1 MTEHTSHETHLLRR
15 FSHYALAFI
24 LLLATVSPH
33 AGAVL
38 KERTLAN
45 TLGVLRAELEQQYTK
60 QRQYISMQEQK
71 NDQQHAHL
79 ITLMQRYNQIS
90 LMLYSQKS
98 DYVFDLTYACEEAT
112 DLGKSLEK
120 QVLPYDRIINDLD
133 SRIENLNELITTL
146 EKLPPIINENKEDK
160 TLTELLAK
168 TAAHDSIHA
177 ANDTLP
183 AKQKETATNPEK
195 KGVKEPFMLTKA
207 QQEDREK
214 CLLYAKAIR
223 NNMMDMQVKLRKDQ
237 SYYETMQK
245 RINKLSQDA
254 HERYTNLQYNIFKNG
269 NDNYFK
275 MLSELDRNFKRASM
289 DVREKY
295 SSLESVGEKRQY
307 NAHSEWRGATVNMF
321 ILFVIFYIIV
331 ASLLSNIIIRWIVPV
346 NIRKKPEF
354 IKLRP
359 LLLVTLGMFIFMVSI
374 NIARLSTDHPF
385 LLSAASLLIDVAF
398 LTQILLISLLIRLTA
413 TQCISAVKMYMPFLI
428 MTFIVISFRVMFIPN
443 NLVNII
449 YPPILLIFTI
459 WQFRTMKKDIRKQI
473 PESDVL
479 YSTVSGVTMI
489 VATVC
494 SWCGYTLFAVEMI
507 IWWMLQLTTVQTL
520 TMLYSLSKGY
530 RYWTLIR
537 PLAFWRA
544 NNKGKKA
551 KIGTDVI
558 KPQGIRPFLK
568 FVFNQNEEREQER
581 EHELQAESN
590 ETKHKLKDINE
601 RLHAEEL
608 AVTKEIKSGLYFKY
622 TWIFDMCN
630 RAIFPVLG
638 VLSILYSVIMAA
650 SVFNMSEIFAKIFF
664 INFIDEKG
672 IVQVSLFKLCLVTS
686 CYFIFSYFNYALHA
700 LYRQYKES
708 HPGPNGMANLTLA
721 NNIISI
727 IVWGIYCIFA
737 LILLQVPKDGI
748 SIITAGLATGM
759 GFAMKDLLENF
770 FYGISLMSGRVRVG
784 DYIECDGI
792 LGKVESITYQ
802 STQIITGDGSVIAFL
817 NSALF
822 TKNFKNLTRNHNYML
837 VTIPIGVAYGAEIP
851 QVRTILQEAMQ
862 VMIAKKREQRANI
875 VRKGYPVSVCIS
887 DFGDNSVNLL
897 VKVWVLVEE
906 KIGFVADAQETIYD
920 ALNKHG
926 IEIPFPQTDLHIRD
940 SVSLPIQI
948 THE

>member
-1 MTEHTSHETHLLRR
+1 MTKHNCPKTHLLKRII
-15 FSHYALAFI
+15 HYALAFI
-24 LLLATVSPH
+24 LLIAVVSPH

-45 TLGVLRAELEQQYTK
+45 TLGVLRAELEQQYAK
-60 QRQYISMQEQK
+60 QRQYIAMQEQQ
-71 NDQQHAHL
+71 NGQQHAHL
-79 ITLMQRYNQIS
+79 ISLMQRYNQIS

-112 DLGKSLEK
+112 DLSKSLEK
-120 QVLPYDRIINDLD
+120 QVLPYDHIINELD
-133 SRIENLNELITTL
+133 ARIENFNELIFTL
-146 EKLPPIINENKEDK
+146 EKLPPIINESQEDK
-160 TLTELLAK
+160 TLTEFITKAVI
-168 TAAHDSIHA
+168 TDSIHTA
-177 ANDTLP
+177 SDSLSA
-183 AKQKETATNPEK
+183 QRKENVLQPK
-195 KGVKEPFMLTKA
+195 KEESREPFVLTKS
-207 QQEDREK
+207 QQEDRDK
-214 CLLYAKAIR
+214 CLLYAKALR
-223 NNMMDMQVKLRKDQ
+223 NNMMEMQVNLRKDQ

-254 HERYTNLQYNIFKNG
+254 HEQYTNLQYNIFKNG
-269 NDNYFK
+269 NDNYIK
-275 MLSELDRNFKRASM
+275 MLYNIRRNLKRATM
-289 DVREKY
+289 DMREKY

-307 NAHSEWRGATVNMF
+307 NAHSDWRGATVNMF
-321 ILFVIFYIIV
+321 ILFVLFYVLV
-331 ASLLSNIIIRWIVPV
+331 ATLLSNIIIRWIVPV

-359 LLLVTLGMFIFMVSI
+359 LLLFTLGMFIFMISI
-374 NIARLSTDHPF
+374 IVVLLTTDHPF
-385 LLSAASLLIDVAF
+385 LQSATSLLIDVAF
-398 LTQILLISLLIRLTA
+398 LTQVLMISLLIRLTA
-413 TQCISAVKMYMPFLI
+413 SQCIPAVKMYLPFLI
-428 MTFIVISFRVMFIPN
+428 MTFIVISFRIMFIPN
-443 NLVNII
+443 NLVNLI
-449 YPPILLIFTI
+449 YPPILLVFTI
-459 WQFRTMKKDIRKQI
+459 WQFRTMRKDIRKLI

-479 YSTVSGVTMI
+479 YSTVSGITMI
-489 VATVC
+489 VATIL
-494 SWCGYTLFAVEMI
+494 SWIGYTLFAVEMI
-507 IWWMLQLTTVQTL
+507 IWWMLQLTTIQTL
-520 TMLYSLSKGY
+520 TMFYSLSNGY

-551 KIGTDVI
+551 KLGTDII
-558 KPQGIRPFLK
+558 KPQGLRPFLK
-568 FVFNQNEEREQER
+568 FVFNQNQEKELEKEQEQHTINQDVKR
-581 EHELQAESN
+581 KQ
-590 ETKHKLKDINE
+590 KDLSE
-601 RLHAEEL
+601 RIHAEEL
-608 AVTKEIKSGLYFKY
+608 AVTKEIKNGLYFKY
-622 TWIFDMCN
+622 TWILDLFN
-630 RAIFPVLG
+630 RAIFPILG
-638 VLSILYSVIMAA
+638 VLSILYSIVMAA
-650 SVFNMSEIFAKIFF
+650 AVFNMSEIFTKIFF
-664 INFIDEKG
+664 VNFIDEKG
-672 IVQVSLFKLCLVTS
+672 IVQISLFKLSLVVG
-686 CYFIFSYFNYALHA
+686 CYFIFSYINYAIHA
-700 LYRQYKES
+700 MYRQYKET

-727 IVWGIYCIFA
+727 IVWGTYCIFA

-851 QVRTILQEAMQ
+851 QVRTILQQAMQ
-862 VMIAKKREQRANI
+862 EMIAKKREQRANI
-875 VRKGYPVSVCIS
+875 VRKGFPVTVCIS

-906 KIGFVADAQETIYD
+906 QIGFVTDAREVIYD
-920 ALNKHG
+920 ALNKNG

-940 SVSLPIQI
+940 SISLPVQI